1 MILHRVWTLNPC
13 DKIPDSFLNLEIIF
27 ISKCCHEFWDLV
39 QSASFMTLSKKGTSY
54 LPRSRS
60 TGRWYCESQRC
71 RCSRWSGLN
80 VHCEHHNRVGNQRF
94 KFSVTRFDENSRIC
108 LIFFKNNN
116 EPNPASFCL
125 FNWWF
130 FFLWRSHL
138 LCWLVLVPQNGEFVV
153 PVGLVATKVSTQ
165 DPAEVVDS
173 WVTKLLK
180 SSLNIIQ
187 EWSFPGQEQLSTTY
201 NVLGYTQNLKV

>member
-80 VHCEHHNRVGNQRF
+80 VHCEHYNRVGNQRF
-94 KFSVTRFDENSRIC
+94 KFSVTRFDETSRIC
-108 LIFFKNNN
+108 LIFLKIIMSQTRPLFVYLIDG
-116 EPNPASFCL
+116 SFSCGDHTYCAD
-125 FNWWF
+125 W
-130 FFLWRSHL
+130 
-138 LCWLVLVPQNGEFVV
+138 CWCHKME
-153 PVGLVATKVSTQ
+153 
-165 DPAEVVDS
+165 
-173 WVTKLLK
+173 
-180 SSLNIIQ
+180 SL
-187 EWSFPGQEQLSTTY
+187 SFP
-201 NVLGYTQNLKV
+201 LGWSPQKCQRKIPPRSLTVESQSY